1 MIYNTI
7 TIRET
12 DRPQAGKG
20 KMMSMTA
27 EELIKKYRICLSC
40 PDINGKPDGRL
51 HVWDGDVAKKNGD
64 FEKIVAAKADIL
76 AVLIAE
82 YNAEEAARQERQAKT
97 NSILGLA
104 EMQAAYDDIEK
115 WRAEF
120 DKSFDDIGGF
130 GVRQKPQYDFKAMR
144 EQYPRAAA
152 YLDAEEYCLSFH
164 SAKSAAGEKA
174 LDAIINGE
182 DYVAALE
189 RMRKEWRDYCE
200 KNIWD

>member
-1 MIYNTI
+1 MV
-7 TIRET
+7 
-12 DRPQAGKG
+12 
-20 KMMSMTA
+20 MTA
-27 EELIKKYRICLSC
+27 EELIKKYRICLSR

-51 HVWDGDVAKKNGD
+51 HIWDGDVAKKNGD
-64 FEKIVAAKADIL
+64 LEKIAAVKTDIL
-76 AVLIAE
+76 AILMAE
-82 YNAEEAARQERQAKT
+82 YNAEDAARQERDEKIKAI
-97 NSILGLA
+97 SGLA
-104 EMQAAYDDIEK
+104 ELQAAYDDVEM

-120 DKSFDDIGGF
+120 NKSFDDIGGF

-164 SAKSAAGEKA
+164 HAKSAAGERA
-174 LDAIINGE
+174 RNAIINGE

>member
-1 MIYNTI
+1 MAYNIVTVKD
-7 TIRET
+7 T
-12 DRPQAGKG
+12 DRPQAGKE
-20 KMMSMTA
+20 KMMAMTA

-51 HVWDGDVAKKNGD
+51 HVWDGDAAKKNGD
-64 FEKIVAAKADIL
+64 LEKIVAAKADIL
-76 AVLIAE
+76 TVLMAE

-97 NSILGLA
+97 NSIPGLA
-104 EMQAAYDDIEK
+104 EMQAAYDDVEK

-120 DKSFDDIGGF
+120 NKSFDDIGGF